1 MKRWICLLL
10 GMAMLASG
18 TASAQEYYTLPE
30 IRGQAAAGWHETYTD
45 KYGRETVVDID
56 VEVFGEDVAPVIR
69 IANAYY
75 EPDFDILE

>member
-10 GMAMLASG
+10 GMAMLAAG

-30 IRGQAAAGWHETYTD
+30 VREQAAGGWHKTYTD
-45 KYGRETVVDID
+45 KYGRESVVDID

-69 IANAYY
+69 IANA
-75 EPDFDILE
+75 